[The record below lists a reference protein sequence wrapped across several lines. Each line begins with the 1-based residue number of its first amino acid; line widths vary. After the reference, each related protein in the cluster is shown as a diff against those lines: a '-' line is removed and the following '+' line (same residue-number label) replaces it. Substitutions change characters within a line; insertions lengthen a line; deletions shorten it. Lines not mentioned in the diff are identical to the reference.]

1 MAHVLLIIPT
11 QTYRAT
17 DFVRAAGELG
27 VEVSVAAEEELPLV
41 ADDRQVWID
50 CSRPEW
56 SAQLLADHA
65 ARLPVDAIVPLD
77 DQGVVVAARAAQL
90 IGLPH
95 NPPAAAAATRNKAM
109 MRRRLAQ
116 DEVSQPR
123 FAVIESG
130 DSPARI
136 ASRMGLPVVLKPLSR
151 SGGQGVI
158 RVDRAKDADRAAR
171 RIRRILASAGQNPSQ
186 PILVEEFLPGGE
198 VSVEGLL
205 SGGRLTILAV
215 FDKPGAPQGP
225 YFEETF
231 LIAPSRLP
239 PPVLAEVE
247 HLTRRSVLA
256 LGLKEGPI
264 HAELRI
270 GPDRVSVLEVA
281 ARSIGGLCSR
291 SLRFGLMAD
300 SWESVIL
307 RQALGIQ
314 PRSAVR
320 QPAATGVMMLPIP
333 RSGKLAR
340 VEGWEEARRVQGIV
354 DLQITVPTGGE
365 IKALPDGDR
374 YLGFLFASADRP
386 AEVEHALREAFSRL
400 RIVIDQRN

>member
-1 MAHVLLIIPT
+1 MPHVLLIIPT

-17 DFVRAAGELG
+17 DFVKAALDLG
-27 VEVSVAAEEELPLV
+27 IDLSVASEEALPLS
-41 ADDRQVWID
+41 AADRQLRID

-56 SAQLLADHA
+56 SAHILADHA
-65 ARLPVDAIVPLD
+65 ARLPIDAIVPLD

-95 NPPAAAAATRNKAM
+95 NPPAGAAATRNKAM

-123 FAVIESG
+123 FAIIEAG
-130 DSPARI
+130 DSPAEAARRI
-136 ASRMGLPVVLKPLSR
+136 GFPAVLKPLSR
-151 SGGQGVI
+151 SAGQGVI
-158 RVDRAKDADRAAR
+158 RVNRPADADLAAH
-171 RIRRILASAGQNPSQ
+171 RIRRILAGAGENPSQ
-186 PILVEEFLPGGE
+186 PILVEEFLPGEE
-198 VSVEGLL
+198 VAVEGML
-205 SGGRLTILAV
+205 SGGRLAILAV
-215 FDKPGAPQGP
+215 FDKPAASQGP
-225 YFEETF
+225 YFEETI
-231 LIAPSRLP
+231 LITPSRLAT
-239 PPVLAEVE
+239 PVLAEVE

-307 RQALGIQ
+307 RQALKMKI
-314 PRSAVR
+314 PSTVR
-320 QPAATGVMMLPIP
+320 QPAATGVMMLPIS
-333 RSGKLAR
+333 RSGRLAG
-340 VEGWEEARRVQGIV
+340 VEGADQALQVPGIV
-354 DLQITVPTGGE
+354 NLEITVPAGAE
-365 IKALPDGDR
+365 IRALPEGDR
-374 YLGFLFASADRP
+374 YLGFLFAVGSGP
-386 AEVEHALREAFSRL
+386 SEVERALRKAFSRL
-400 RIVIDQRN
+400 RITID

>member
-1 MAHVLLIIPT
+1 MPHVLLIIPT

-17 DFVRAAGELG
+17 DFVQAASDLG
-27 VEVSVAAEEELPLV
+27 IDLSVASEEDLPLV
-41 ADDRQVWID
+41 APDRRVWID

-56 SAQLLADHA
+56 SAQILADHA
-65 ARLPVDAIVPLD
+65 ARLPIDAIVPLD

-95 NPPAAAAATRNKAM
+95 NPPAGAAATRNKIM

-116 DEVSQPR
+116 DEISQPR
-123 FAVIESG
+123 FAVIQSG
-130 DSPARI
+130 DSPAEVAGRVGFP
-136 ASRMGLPVVLKPLSR
+136 AVLKPLSR

-158 RVDRAKDADRAAR
+158 RVNRPADADIAAK
-171 RIRRILASAGQNPSQ
+171 RIRRILAGAGENPNQ
-186 PILVEEFLPGGE
+186 PILAEEFLPGEE
-198 VSVEGLL
+198 VAVEGML
-205 SGGRLTILAV
+205 SGGRLAILAV

-225 YFEETF
+225 YFEETI
-231 LIAPSRLP
+231 LITPSRLAA
-239 PPVLAEVE
+239 PVLAEVE

-256 LGLKEGPI
+256 LGLREGPI

-307 RQALGIQ
+307 RQALKMTI
-314 PRSAVR
+314 PSTVR
-320 QPAATGVMMLPIP
+320 QPAAAGVMMLPIP
-333 RSGKLAR
+333 RSGRLVGLEGTDLALG
-340 VEGWEEARRVQGIV
+340 VPGIV
-354 DLQITVPTGGE
+354 NLEMTVPTGAQ
-365 IKALPDGDR
+365 IRALPEGDR
-374 YLGFLFASADRP
+374 YLGFLFAAGPGP
-386 AEVEHALREAFSRL
+386 AEVELALREAFSHL
-400 RIVIDQRN
+400 RIRID